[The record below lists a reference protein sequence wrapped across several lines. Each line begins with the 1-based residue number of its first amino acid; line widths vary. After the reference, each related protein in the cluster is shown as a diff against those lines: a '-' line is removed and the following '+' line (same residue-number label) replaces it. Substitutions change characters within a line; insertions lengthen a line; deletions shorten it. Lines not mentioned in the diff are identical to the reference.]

1 MKVFARVRRP
11 KKARGNILFRY
22 GWKITL
28 LLLLAGAVFAVFLF
42 YGTWAQTF
50 HMKSVGEM
58 PERSTVYDADGK
70 IYSRLAG
77 ANRLKVSLS
86 EVSPEFIAAVLARED
101 ARFYDH
107 KGIDWRGVVRALSRD
122 VVRMKAK
129 EGASSLTMQ
138 LARNSLP
145 LGGRTFSRKL
155 LEAMVAL
162 RIEREF
168 TKQQILELYVNRIYF
183 GSGCYGV
190 ETASQAY
197 FGKNASKLNLSEAA
211 LLAGLIRGP
220 NRFSP
225 LKNPKGAAVQRDAVL
240 DRMVALKK
248 ITSSQAEQA
257 KKTKIV
263 THPKR
268 MPQIQE
274 NYAMDAVQRALS
286 LILTQDQMDDG
297 GLSIYT
303 TLDSSVQNAAQ
314 DALETQLSKIE
325 RQSNFRH
332 PTKAEYKPPENGEGD
347 AAMPYLEGAVVMID
361 NASGGIRALVGG
373 RDYAQSK
380 FNRALAP
387 ANRQIGSAFK
397 PFVYTVAFSHG
408 LFPSS
413 AISDGPIQPGEI
425 DGAGNWSPGN
435 SDGTYGGV
443 MPCSYGLIHSRNTM
457 SVRVGQFAGLDT
469 VQKIANDLGIAQNI
483 PHGPAS
489 YIGSFESNLKD
500 LTSAYTV
507 FPNAGVRRQA
517 YIIERIDDQRH
528 KPIYL
533 SAHISSPALDPGA
546 TWMTSRLMQEVLT
559 QGTAASAR
567 SLGFKLPAAGKTGT
581 TNDYKDAWFIGYTT
595 TLTCGVWVGFDQP
608 TTIIPHG
615 YGAALALPVWTQVNI
630 IQPNH
635 CNRPCHCNTR
645 RSVRFPTNSP
655 PPAAGGPVRLTI
667 LICLSIR
674 CQTPP
679 ARCMAGS
686 NGRLHNRPRMGLR
699 KRLRSRAASSNRS
712 GDSSDANGFRTNAVN
727 CDGQSSTGKI
737 QHARSLL

>member
-50 HMKSVGEM
+50 QMKSVGEM
-58 PERSTVYDADGK
+58 PERSTVFDVDGK

-101 ARFYDH
+101 TRFYDH
-107 KGIDWRGVVRALSRD
+107 KGIDWRGILRALVRD
-122 VVRMKAK
+122 ITSGSAK
-129 EGASSLTMQ
+129 EGASSITQQ

-145 LGGRTFSRKL
+145 LGGRSLSRKL

-162 RIEREF
+162 RIERQF
-168 TKQQILELYVNRIYF
+168 TKQQILELYINRIYF
-183 GSGCYGV
+183 GNGCYGV

-197 FGKNASKLNLSEAA
+197 FGKNASKLNLSEAG
-211 LLAGLIRGP
+211 LLAGLIRSP

-225 LKNPKGAAVQRDAVL
+225 LKNPEGAAIQRDAVL

-248 ITSSQAEQA
+248 ITPSQAEQA

-274 NYAMDAVQRALS
+274 NYAIDAVQRALS

-303 TLDSSVQNAAQ
+303 TLDPSVQNTAQ
-314 DALETQLSKIE
+314 AALETQLSKIE
-325 RQSNFRH
+325 HQSNFRH
-332 PTKAEYKPPENGEGD
+332 PVKAEYKPPEDGEGD
-347 AAMPYLEGAVVMID
+347 AAMPYLEGAVVVID
-361 NASGGIRALVGG
+361 NSSGGIRALVGG

-387 ANRQIGSAFK
+387 ANRQVGSAFK

-425 DGAGNWSPGN
+425 EGAGNWSPAN
-435 SDGTYGGV
+435 SDGTYGGT
-443 MPCSYGLIHSRNTM
+443 MLCSYGLIHSRNTM
-457 SVRVGQFAGLDT
+457 SVRVGQFAGLEA
-469 VQKIANDLGIAQNI
+469 VQKVANDLGISQNV
-483 PHGPAS
+483 PHGPAI
-489 YIGSFESNLKD
+489 YIGSFETDLKD
-500 LTSAYTV
+500 LTAAYSI
-507 FPNAGVRRQA
+507 FPNAGLRKQA
-517 YIIERIDDQRH
+517 YIIERIDNQQH
-528 KPIYL
+528 KPIYRV
-533 SAHISSPALDPGA
+533 AHISAPALDPGA
-546 TWMTSRLMQEVLT
+546 AWMTSRLMEEVLT

-581 TNDYKDAWFIGYTT
+581 TNDYKDAWFVGYTT

-615 YGAALALPVWTQVNI
+615 YGAALALPVWIQVMNKASRHYPAEQL
-630 IQPNH
+630 QPPMPLQHTTVCSISNQLATTG
-635 CNRPCHCNTR
+635 CR
-645 RSVRFPTNSP
+645 
-655 PPAAGGPVRLTI
+655 AAGTAYDIDLPVGNVPNAACQVHGGEQWPFAQQAPNGPQKA
-667 LICLSIR
+667 LSA
-674 CQTPP
+674 P
-679 ARCMAGS
+679 
-686 NGRLHNRPRMGLR
+686 GRFF
-699 KRLRSRAASSNRS
+699 KS
-712 GDSSDANGFRTNAVN
+712 FRRFF
-727 CDGQSSTGKI
+727 G
-737 QHARSLL
+737 R

>member
-1 MKVFARVRRP
+1 MKLFVRLRRP
-11 KKARGNILFRY
+11 KKSRGNILFRY

-50 HMKSVGEM
+50 DMNKVGEM
-58 PERSTVYDADGK
+58 PERNTVYDVDGK

-86 EVSPEFIAAVLARED
+86 EVSPYFIAAVLARED

-107 KGIDWRGVVRALSRD
+107 KGIDWRGIMRALVRD
-122 VVRMKAK
+122 IASGSAK
-129 EGASSLTMQ
+129 EGASSITQQ

-145 LGGRTFSRKL
+145 LGGRTLSRKL

-162 RIEREF
+162 RIERQF

-183 GSGCYGV
+183 GNGCYGV

-197 FGKNASKLNLSEAA
+197 FGKSASKLNLPEAA
-211 LLAGLIRGP
+211 LLAGLIRIP

-225 LKNPKGAAVQRDAVL
+225 LKNPQGAAIQRDAVL

-248 ITSSQAEQA
+248 IAPAQAEEA
-257 KKTKIV
+257 KKAKVV

-297 GLSIYT
+297 GLAIYT
-303 TLDSSVQNAAQ
+303 TLDPAVQNSAQ

-325 RQSNFRH
+325 RQSNFHH
-332 PTKAEYKPPENGEGD
+332 PAKAAYKPPENGEGD
-347 AAMPYLEGAVVMID
+347 AAMPYLEGAVVVID
-361 NASGGIRALVGG
+361 NKSGGIRALVGG

-387 ANRQIGSAFK
+387 ANRQVGSAFK

-408 LFPSS
+408 LLPGA
-413 AISDGPIQPGEI
+413 AISDGPIRPGEI
-425 DGAGNWSPGN
+425 DGAGNWSPAN
-435 SDGTYGGV
+435 SDGTYGGI

-457 SVRVGQFAGLDT
+457 SVRVGQFAGLDAVKKVAT
-469 VQKIANDLGIAQNI
+469 DLGIAQNV

-517 YIIERIDDQRH
+517 YIIERIDDQQH

-533 SAHISSPALDPGA
+533 AAHITSQAIDPSA
-546 TWMTSRLMQEVLT
+546 AWMTSEVMEDVLT
-559 QGTAASAR
+559 KGTAASAR
-567 SLGFKLPAAGKTGT
+567 SLGFRLPAAGKTGT
-581 TNDYKDAWFIGYTT
+581 TNDYKDAWFVGYTT
-595 TLTCGVWVGFDQP
+595 TLTGGVWVGFDQP
-608 TTIIPHG
+608 ATIISRG
-615 YGAALALPVWTQVNI
+615 YGAALALPVWVQVMNKSAARY
-630 IQPNH
+630 PAKALE
-635 CNRPCHCNTR
+635 
-645 RSVRFPTNSP
+645 PTMP
-655 PPAAGGPVRLTI
+655 MARVTVCAASNALATTG
-667 LICLSIR
+667 CE
-674 CQTPP
+674 
-679 ARCMAGS
+679 MAGTAYDIV
-686 NGRLHNRPRMGLR
+686 LPAD
-699 KRLRSRAASSNRS
+699 K
-712 GDSSDANGFRTNAVN
+712 V
-727 CDGQSSTGKI
+727 
-737 QHARSLL
+737 

>member
-1 MKVFARVRRP
+1 M
-11 KKARGNILFRY
+11 
-22 GWKITL
+22 
-28 LLLLAGAVFAVFLF
+28 LAGAAFAVFLF
-42 YGTWAQTF
+42 YGTWAQSF
-50 HMKSVGEM
+50 DMKSVGEM
-58 PERSTVYDADGK
+58 PERSTVYDVDGK

-86 EVSPEFIAAVLARED
+86 EVSPQFLAAVLARED
-101 ARFYDH
+101 TRFYEH
-107 KGIDWRGVVRALSRD
+107 KGIDWRGVLRALARD
-122 VVRMKAK
+122 VLSRSAK

-183 GSGCYGV
+183 GTGCYGV

-211 LLAGLIRGP
+211 LLAGLIRSP

-225 LKNPKGAAVQRDAVL
+225 LRNPDGAAIQRDAVL

-248 ITSSQAEQA
+248 ITPSQAEQA

-274 NYAMDAVQRALS
+274 NYAMDAVQRALG

-303 TLDSSVQNAAQ
+303 TLDPSLQNAAQ

-325 RQSNFRH
+325 HQANFRH
-332 PTKAEYKPPENGEGD
+332 PPKAEYKPPENGEGD
-347 AAMPYLEGAVVMID
+347 AAMPYLEGAVVVID
-361 NASGGIRALVGG
+361 NSSGGIRALVGG

-387 ANRQIGSAFK
+387 ANRQVGSAFK
-397 PFVYTVAFSHG
+397 PFVYAIAFSHG
-408 LFPSS
+408 LLPGA

-425 DGAGNWSPGN
+425 DGAGNWSPAN
-435 SDGTYGGV
+435 SDGTYGGT
-443 MPCSYGLIHSRNTM
+443 MPCSYGLVHSRNTM
-457 SVRVGQFAGLDT
+457 SVRVGQFAGLDA

-500 LTSAYTV
+500 LTSAYSV
-507 FPNAGVRRQA
+507 FPNAGVRKQA
-517 YIIERIDDQRH
+517 YVIERIDDQQH

-533 SAHISSPALDPGA
+533 SAHITSQAIDPGA
-546 TWMTSRLMQEVLT
+546 AWMTSEVMEDVLT
-559 QGTAASAR
+559 KGTAASAR
-567 SLGFKLPAAGKTGT
+567 SLGFRLPAAGKTGT
-581 TNDYKDAWFIGYTT
+581 TNDYKDAWFVGFTS

-608 TTIIPHG
+608 TTIVAHG
-615 YGAALALPVWTQVNI
+615 YGAALSLPVWTQVMNKASRHYPAEPLQPRMP
-630 IQPNH
+630 IQRATVCSISNQLATTGCTSAGAAYDIDLPVDKIPTVACQVHGGSQWPFAQQAPNGA
-635 CNRPCHCNTR
+635 PKAPT
-645 RSVRFPTNSP
+645 FP
-655 PPAAGGPVRLTI
+655 
-667 LICLSIR
+667 
-674 CQTPP
+674 
-679 ARCMAGS
+679 
-686 NGRLHNRPRMGLR
+686 GRLF
-699 KRLRSRAASSNRS
+699 KS
-712 GDSSDANGFRTNAVN
+712 FRRFF
-727 CDGQSSTGKI
+727 GG
-737 QHARSLL
+737 R